1 MAFLVWNG
9 GHRKAQIIQ
18 ERKDRSQRRLDKIL
32 SKTTNAK
39 KIKKAK
45 IVNDKIQKSRYGQT
59 NKQILK
65 TGVKRNIAA
74 TTLQAAG
81 AAGLV
86 LSGAAFTAPAL
97 ATIGAVSMSAAGSL
111 YRTGNYIN
119 TIRKMATNYKPN
131 KKTKKNVNVN
141 KLQANRRLN

>member
-1 MAFLVWNG
+1 M
-9 GHRKAQIIQ
+9 
-18 ERKDRSQRRLDKIL
+18 
-32 SKTTNAK
+32 
-39 KIKKAK
+39 
-45 IVNDKIQKSRYGQT
+45 
-59 NKQILK
+59 
-65 TGVKRNIAA
+65 AA

-141 KLQANRRLN
+141 KLHNNRRLN